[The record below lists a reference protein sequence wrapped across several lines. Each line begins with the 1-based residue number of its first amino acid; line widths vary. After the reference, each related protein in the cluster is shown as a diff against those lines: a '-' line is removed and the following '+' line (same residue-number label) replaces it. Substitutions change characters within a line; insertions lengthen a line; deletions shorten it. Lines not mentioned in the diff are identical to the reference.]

1 MIHWELQ
8 ALKIANSPEQG
19 ETGAPAQA
27 RKGDK
32 EPLCMHGK
40 QSNFDGNSDAWK
52 GQSHQV
58 RRQSMN
64 NKQAPQALRRVTT
77 PGEGEERIRERE
89 RKTILQVLSSTAIQR
104 EKEES
109 MKNPTL

>member
-1 MIHWELQ
+1 MVHWELQ
-8 ALKIANSPEQG
+8 ALKIANSPEHG

-32 EPLCMHGK
+32 EPFCRHGK
-40 QSNFDGNSDAWK
+40 KSNFDPWK

-64 NKQAPQALRRVTT
+64 NKWGPQTLRRVTT
-77 PGEGEERIRERE
+77 PGEGAERIRE
-89 RKTILQVLSSTAIQR
+89 KR
-104 EKEES
+104 EKQYHRY
-109 MKNPTL
+109 